1 MEIKGKVVQLLDL
14 QSGEG
19 KNGTWRKQEYI
30 IETLDSKYP
39 KKVCVAVWGDKID
52 QFAMQ
57 QGEDVVA
64 SIEVES
70 REFNG
75 KWYTNVQAWKVQKGQ
90 SQDPGINQE
99 APTESAPPE
108 FLQSDS
114 AEADDLPF

>member
-1 MEIKGKVVQLLDL
+1 MEIKGKVIQLLDL

-30 IETLDSKYP
+30 LETIDSKYP

-52 QFAMQ
+52 QFALQ
-57 QGEDVVA
+57 QGDNVVA

-75 KWYTNVQAWKVQKGQ
+75 RWYTNVQAWRVQKE
-90 SQDPGINQE
+90 QDGGINQE
-99 APTESAPPE
+99 APAQEQVPDFIANSGEET
-108 FLQSDS
+108 
-114 AEADDLPF
+114 DDLPF

>member
-30 IETLDSKYP
+30 IETQDSKYP

-57 QGEDVVA
+57 AGEDVVA

-75 KWYTNVQAWKVQKGQ
+75 KWYTNVQAWRVQKGQ
-90 SQDPGINQE
+90 SQEPGMNQE
-99 APTESAPPE
+99 VPNESNPPE
-108 FLQSDS
+108 FAAGGSDQT
-114 AEADDLPF
+114 DDLPF